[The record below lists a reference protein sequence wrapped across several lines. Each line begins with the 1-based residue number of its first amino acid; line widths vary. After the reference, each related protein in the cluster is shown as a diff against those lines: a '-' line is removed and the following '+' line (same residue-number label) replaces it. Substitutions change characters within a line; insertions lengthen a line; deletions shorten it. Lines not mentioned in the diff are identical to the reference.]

1 MVIASWIFS
10 VYLIIL
16 VDPNWQITPAECTEF
31 LSLSDYKCYLI
42 NICRLQNTK
51 DSPSSCF
58 RDWMKWKGSICF
70 KERDKH
76 TQREKKTPKPMW
88 FTKSLLESL
97 LLWVGSAVL
106 APETRIIP
114 ELPQMETVL
123 ALNFCC
129 QTIGRPPAIPLDVPI
144 KHAIPKSLDSN
155 VLTTGIAAWC
165 WVGKRGI
172 CQHKRCLSSSMPRP
186 THFSSPITFSIT

>member
-1 MVIASWIFS
+1 MKRKHLF
-10 VYLIIL
+10 
-16 VDPNWQITPAECTEF
+16 QGKRQTHT
-31 LSLSDYKCYLI
+31 K
-42 NICRLQNTK
+42 RKKNTK
-51 DSPSSCF
+51 TNVIHEIF
-58 RDWMKWKGSICF
+58 IRK
-70 KERDKH
+70 
-76 TQREKKTPKPMW
+76 
-88 FTKSLLESL
+88 SL

-155 VLTTGIAAWC
+155 VLTTGIAA
-165 WVGKRGI
+165 
-172 CQHKRCLSSSMPRP
+172 
-186 THFSSPITFSIT
+186 